1 MGGVCAG
8 GNVKVAPITNELPK
22 LDLAYS
28 VAGKKPRHVIRS
40 DGEPGSPKQKLEAAP
55 SSGICIVYL
64 EKAQNVPIEDMIRD
78 LTCQCVASKQHGYPF
93 VRVWAENSKKEVIGQ
108 VAEWHYKQSHEEPR
122 WFCARSLNFVL
133 ADNPDVTL
141 IAEIWDKSSKS
152 RLGSC
157 KLPLSSVK
165 LNSPLTLD
173 VETKKQFGGPCK
185 IFLQVLNSSDVLQK
199 KTVYFVRHGESI
211 WNKAQ
216 SQMDLVEMGKT
227 TDHALSLKGRQQAQ
241 KLKEQVT
248 DAMQAKEAKLEGF
261 FKPDV
266 VFVSPLTRAI
276 QTAVIGLEDVLT
288 SKSNIIITS
297 NVREK
302 QNFGGRDSIGKVFGP
317 EIVQRTYEELIKSY
331 GGQSNSTIENFS
343 RLCFDIQEVEERW
356 WINTAESSVVLQA
369 RMEEFMSQLIYS
381 PHQNVVVVGHSH
393 WIRALFKQYMS
404 PSFKEKKPAFA
415 KDVAKEK
422 LCNCGVAKVEVDA
435 SESVATPI
443 IDIEL
448 VLGTTW
454 AVDSGFQGCCA
465 ATGGDKHE
473 LAVSPDA
480 SKSYEKQEEP
490 ELIT

>member
-1 MGGVCAG
+1 MGSVCAG
-8 GNVKVAPITNELPK
+8 GNAKVAPTTRELPQ
-22 LDLAYS
+22 LDLAHS
-28 VAGKKPRHVIRS
+28 VAGKKPRYVVAS
-40 DGEPGSPKQKLEAAP
+40 AGGPKQKLEAAA
-55 SSGICIVYL
+55 SSGLCIVYL
-64 EKAQNVPIEDMIRD
+64 EKAQNVPLDDAIRD
-78 LTCQCVASKQHGYPF
+78 LTCQCAGSKQHGYPF
-93 VRVWAENSKKEVIGQ
+93 VRIWAEGPDKKVVGQ
-108 VAEWHYKQSHEEPR
+108 VAQWHYKQSHEEPR
-122 WFCARSLNFVL
+122 WFSARSLNFVI
-133 ADNPDVTL
+133 AENPDVTL
-141 IAEIWDKSSKS
+141 VAEIWDQSSKA

-157 KLPLSSVK
+157 RLPLSSAK
-165 LNSPLTLD
+165 LNAP
-173 VETKKQFGGPCK
+173 VEFPMETRKQYGGPCK
-185 IFLQVLNSSDVLQK
+185 LFLQVLNSSDILQK

-241 KLKEQVT
+241 KLREQVK
-248 DAMQAKEAKLEGF
+248 DAMATKDANLEGF

-276 QTAVIGLEDVLT
+276 QTAVIGMEDVLT
-288 SKSNIIITS
+288 DKSNIVITS

-302 QNFGGRDSIGKVFGP
+302 QNFGGRDSIGKVYGP
-317 EIVQRTYEELIKSY
+317 DIVQRAYDELIKSY
-331 GGQSNSTIENFS
+331 DGHVNSTIEKFS

-356 WINTAESSVVLQA
+356 WIATAESSVVLQA

-404 PSFKEKKPAFA
+404 EGFKEKKPKLA
-415 KDVAKEK
+415 KEVGKEK

-435 SESVATPI
+435 SVSSQTPI
-443 IDIEL
+443 VDIEL

-473 LAVSPDA
+473 MAVSPEA
-480 SKSYEKQEEP
+480 AKPYAKEEP
-490 ELIT
+490 ELVT